1 MISRRCQEEVKPI
14 AWLARFA
21 HTVSSVFCVG
31 REQVPSKPRE
41 DPYAFRTTGAGK
53 ERKGK
58 ERKGKERRS
67 LRFITVECVP
77 TALTDRLG
85 VVKEVQAF
93 FFSPLHA
100 GSDHEHF
107 LASSPITCRTSAD
120 ETIEACAL
128 DKVSCFIINEPIH
141 EPRESMRMRSEP
153 LSDSHT
159 SHLLA

>member
-1 MISRRCQEEVKPI
+1 MIARRCQEEVKPI
-14 AWLARFA
+14 AWLAGFA

-41 DPYAFRTTGAGK
+41 DSYAFRTTGA
-53 ERKGK
+53 
-58 ERKGKERRS
+58 GKERRS

-153 LSDSHT
+153 FSDSHT